1 MTNRHSQSMLE
12 AEGVPQVVFQRDRC
26 GPIASAVVCKNEDV
40 LGMWVLL
47 DAVALPPGEDG
58 ICGEGRCIVTGAD
71 TYHSSIDYRV
81 VNAIGAGFGFCIG
94 RKIMIGNVAVTV
106 APHTA
111 RIFEV
116 ADELLFLCV
125 NADDRLALPGK
136 AFAGA
141 ADMAELEVPLFAL
154 ML

>member
-81 VNAIGAGFGFCIG
+81 VNAIGADFGFGI
-94 RKIMIGNVAVTV
+94 
-106 APHTA
+106 
-111 RIFEV
+111 
-116 ADELLFLCV
+116 
-125 NADDRLALPGK
+125 
-136 AFAGA
+136 
-141 ADMAELEVPLFAL
+141 
-154 ML
+154 